1 MNGEIRQD
9 ANTKLMRKE
18 LSWKISETMDAFLN
32 TNGGV
37 LIIGY
42 YDCDN
47 PKSSEI
53 KRVVGLE
60 KDYKTLDRKQDWDG
74 WQLAFTELVKTDFGL
89 EYLDWI
95 DLSRETY
102 NGELEAVVGK
112 GTMAKIVIKKS
123 SEPVYFDKGK
133 FAIRVNN
140 STRILTPKETMD
152 YIESNEF

>member
-1 MNGEIRQD
+1 M
-9 ANTKLMRKE
+9 
-18 LSWKISETMDAFLN
+18 
-32 TNGGV
+32 
-37 LIIGY
+37 IIGD
-42 YDCDN
+42 YDGDN

-74 WQLAFTELVKTDFGL
+74 WQLAFTDLVKTDFGL
-89 EYLDWI
+89 EYRDWI

-123 SEPVYFDKGK
+123 SEPVYFDGGK

-140 STRILTPKETMD
+140 TTRLLTPKETMD
-152 YIESNEF
+152 YIQSHF

>member
-1 MNGEIRQD
+1 
-9 ANTKLMRKE
+9 MRKE

-42 YDCDN
+42 YDGDN

-53 KRVVGLE
+53 KRVIGLE

-74 WQLAFTELVKTDFGL
+74 WQLAFTDLVTNDFGP
-89 EYLDWI
+89 EYQDWI

-123 SEPVYFDKGK
+123 SEPVYFDGGK

-140 STRILTPKETMD
+140 STRLLTPKETMD
-152 YIESNEF
+152 YVQSHF